1 MTIRRKL
8 LSFGTRST
16 DVRLGFGALDELS
29 KFLSGAVGKPSRA
42 FLLSTDDIDGG
53 CVETVRRALV
63 DAGFRV
69 RLQSVSAANALS
81 VESALSQYKALSEAG
96 VTAEDLVVG
105 VGGEGAC
112 SLASYVSRTWCGGV
126 SCALVPTTLDAM
138 IRCSTQ
144 MTPLAVSGGSLVSL
158 EPEVSL
164 VVCDLALVSDRPI
177 EESGLGYVLM
187 CGAYLS
193 ESRACWDGLGAAVQ
207 GIAEQNETSL
217 SDALS
222 TTLTARLNVAKSV
235 SPSARRALLFGHTT
249 ARALSACLGAVEH
262 PYYLLLAEGMRFEA
276 RLAIDACDFSVDEVF
291 ALDDHLEDLGIG
303 ELSFDI
309 EPDAFIEAL
318 RAERLRVANR
328 FQLALPKYPGVIRL
342 SSIDDEVLK
351 RHARAFIASRKPE

>member
-8 LSFGTRST
+8 LSFGSRST

-29 KFLSGAVGKPSRA
+29 KFFSGAVGKPSRA
-42 FLLSTDDIDGG
+42 YVLSTDDIDAAH
-53 CVETVRRALV
+53 VETVRRALV
-63 DAGFRV
+63 DAGFGVVV
-69 RLQSVSAANALS
+69 RCVAVSGALEA
-81 VESALSQYKALSEAG
+81 ESALAQYAELSKAG
-96 VTAEDLVVG
+96 ITAEDLIVG
-105 VGGEGAC
+105 VGGDEVC
-112 SLASYVSRTWCGGV
+112 SLASYASRTWCGGV

-144 MTPLAVSGGSLVSL
+144 MTPLVVSGGPFVSL

-164 VVCDLALVSDRPI
+164 VVCDLALVSDRPV
-177 EESGLGYVLM
+177 EENGLGYALM

-193 ESRACWDGLGAAVQ
+193 ESRACWDGLGATIQ
-207 GIAEQNETSL
+207 GIAAQSEISL

-222 TTLTARLNVAKSV
+222 TALTARLNVAKSV

-249 ARALSACLGAVEH
+249 AHALSACLGEGEH

-303 ELSFDI
+303 ELSFDL

-318 RAERLRVANR
+318 RAERFRVANR
-328 FQLALPKYPGVIRL
+328 FQLALPKYPGIIRL
-342 SSIDDEVLK
+342 SSIDEEILE
-351 RHARAFIASRKPE
+351 RHARAFLSSRKPE